1 MTQGAQHGP
10 GSADPSPTT
19 PTVPVRVCFT
29 LGLRR
34 RGRRPLRHRSG
45 PDATESAKAPKG
57 WAIAGQVTWSDHS
70 GRHDSQPRHEP

>member
-1 MTQGAQHGP
+1 MTQGAEHGP
-10 GSADPSPTT
+10 GSAAHFVT
-19 PTVPVRVCFT
+19 
-29 LGLRR
+29 G
-34 RGRRPLRHRSG
+34 SG